1 MKLIKASYSIESPI
15 DGLSMLKAI
24 EKAGRTCYKSEDKI
38 TDDSCI
44 KFVKMLI
51 NKGHES
57 VLEHQSISV
66 RFIVDRGIV
75 AELTRHRIASF
86 SVESTRYVNH
96 SKKDHIEFIIPCWL
110 DKHIVEGKYLKNS
123 YPEKNLSW
131 YLTGE
136 DLNWINAMLDAEQH
150 YLNSI
155 KYYKWRP
162 EQARSV
168 LPNSLKSEIVVTANL
183 REWRTIFKQRTS
195 KAAHPQMR
203 EVMIPLLEELQTKIP
218 VIFND
223 INEDNYEI
231 L

>member
-1 MKLIKASYSIESPI
+1 MKLVKASYSIESPI

-66 RFIVDRGIV
+66 RFVIDRGIV

-96 SKKDHIEFIIPCWL
+96 SKKDHIEFIIPCWFKSNYNTL
-110 DKHIVEGKYLKNS
+110 IKNINMCIGDNLPYEDEMEWIS
-123 YPEKNLSW
+123 AMEKSEYYYYELMTN
-131 YLTGE
+131 Y
-136 DLNWINAMLDAEQH
+136 NWTPQE
-150 YLNSI
+150 
-155 KYYKWRP
+155 
-162 EQARSV
+162 ARSV

-223 INEDNYEI
+223 INKDNYEI

>member
-1 MKLIKASYSIESPI
+1 MKLVKASYSIESPI
-15 DGLSMLKAI
+15 NGLSMLKAI

-110 DKHIVEGKYLKNS
+110 DIEEQIVELI
-123 YPEKNLSW
+123 
-131 YLTGE
+131 E
-136 DLNWINAMLDAEQH
+136 DVDTDNQSKEWLFSM
-150 YLNSI
+150 LNSEFGYNQLI
-155 KYYKWRP
+155 NIWNWTP
-162 EQARSV
+162 QQARSV

-203 EVMIPLLEELQTKIP
+203 EVMIPLLKELQTKIP